1 MVMSTADNL
10 FSLSTVEK
18 LFSIVCVNPV
28 AIGNAKKMN
37 PNHLEFEGI
46 NREAKIGFDT
56 IAFVFIILQ
65 LRILNSWFFQLCMIE
80 FRCEMIQA
88 KRFYLFLIFF
98 DFI

>member
-1 MVMSTADNL
+1 MTSSENL

-28 AIGNAKKMN
+28 SINNAKKVN
-37 PNHLEFEGI
+37 PNYLEFESM

-56 IAFVFIILQ
+56 IAFIFIILQ

-88 KRFYLFLIFF
+88 KRYLFFLIV
-98 DFI
+98 